1 MFRYHLLR
9 ALRNKNYLFWC
20 MLFPLAIMLCMNAAF
35 GNIYDAENRIDPKK
49 AIVICESGS
58 YFATHFSEL
67 ISGFAKDDSEQK
79 FFDLVNAGSA
89 EKGKELLL
97 DSSAEIL
104 FVAAEEDI
112 EVFLSEDH
120 SPTSGI
126 IAKTIVDRYKTGFA
140 LLNDLY
146 ENAENVADEAF
157 EEIAKDLEKNL
168 SYTAQEKGIFA
179 NSPNPYTWFFFSTL
193 VMGIFFNAMTGVN
206 LVSDLK
212 ADVSG
217 EAMRLSVSPAK
228 KGIMIFYAFIA
239 RLIPSVI
246 ITLFHLAVMRLGLK
260 IPLGHDPLRLIIF
273 VTVADIFSIC
283 FGVICGLI
291 FKGTLVSREN
301 KTTAVLMTSVF
312 ISGEMVAELPG
323 IIEKNIPLLNDI
335 NPATIMNMALYR
347 LAMYNNSYD
356 FYLNMIKLIAA
367 SAIFLT
373 IGAIILRREKYA
385 SV

>member
-1 MFRYHLLR
+1 MFRYYLLK

-20 MLFPLAIMLCMNAAF
+20 MIFPLVIMLCMNAAF

-49 AIVICESGS
+49 TVVICESDS
-58 YFATHFSEL
+58 YFATHFAEL
-67 ISGFAKDDSEQK
+67 INEFAKEASEQK
-79 FFDLVNAGSA
+79 FFELVNADSA
-89 EKGKELLL
+89 GKGKELLL

-104 FVAAEEDI
+104 FIATEDDI
-112 EVFLSEDH
+112 EVYLSEDH
-120 SPTSGI
+120 SITSGI
-126 IAKTIVDRYKTGFA
+126 IAKSVVDRYKTSFL

-146 ENAENVADEAF
+146 ENAENVPDDAF
-157 EEIAKDLEKNL
+157 EEIGKDLEKKL
-168 SYTAQEKGIFA
+168 TYTVQEKGIFS
-179 NSPNPYTWFFFSTL
+179 NSPNPYTWYFFSTL
-193 VMGIFFNAMTGVN
+193 VMGMFFNAMTGVN

-228 KGIMIFYAFIA
+228 KGRMIFYAFIA
-239 RLIPSVI
+239 RLIPSLM
-246 ITLFHLAVMRLGLK
+246 ITFIHLSIMKFGFK
-260 IPLGHDPLRLIIF
+260 IPLGSDPLRLIIF
-273 VTVADIFSIC
+273 VTVANIFSIC
-283 FGVICGLI
+283 FGVICGVI

-335 NPATIMNMALYR
+335 NPATVMNMALYR
-347 LAMYNNSYD
+347 LAMYNNTYD

-367 SAIFLT
+367 SVIFLT
-373 IGAIILRREKYA
+373 YGAVILRREKYA